1 MGVVLEWSG
10 RAAATLLV
18 LAALAQVAE
27 AGNCTDADATKNCID
42 GLIVPIWRPF
52 LDLSSND
59 RLLRGVIYF
68 IVIAY
73 CFIGVSI
80 VADRFMSGI
89 EVITSQERTITVKR
103 PGLEPM
109 QVKVRVWNDTVSNLT
124 LMALGSSAP
133 EILLSIIEIL
143 ARKFEAGDLGP
154 NTIVGSAAFNLFMI
168 TAICV
173 LVIPK
178 GEVRR
183 QKHLDVFFVTA
194 SWSIFAYIWMYLIL
208 AVISPGVIDVW
219 EGVVTFLFFPLTV
232 LTAFIA
238 DIKIIQNKFLPKR
251 YRRSSHGLIAT
262 EGEEMKM
269 LESNGV
275 HLEHGDPAI
284 KAFEDHRQEFIELM
298 REIRKKNP
306 HIAPADLQKQAEYEM
321 ISRGPKSR
329 AFYRVQA
336 TRRLIGGG
344 DIVKKRLDKQ
354 HDKALDALLQ
364 AQEKQTRE
372 HSCRIFFDPAH
383 YTVLENVGTF
393 DVVVGR
399 DGGPEGLTIMVD
411 YYTEDGTAES
421 GSDYVPVKG
430 TLTFYPEDKHQKISI
445 EIVDDDVFEEDEHF
459 YLHLKNLRVR
469 TKDGLVLDPTRIG
482 GLPVAQLEMPATAT
496 IMVLDDDHAG
506 VFSFEHDH
514 YEVVES
520 CGYLSLKVQRHSG
533 ARGKVIIPYRTI
545 EGSASSG
552 KHFEAKEG
560 ELVFEDNQTE
570 AFIELGIVDTEQYER
585 SDSFQIEIDPPIW
598 AKKMNGRIAIAMPIC
613 CTHLS
618 STSLSALLYPP
629 PLLSSVV
636 PGSVVL
642 GTTLGLISLL
652 LLPSPLSVVSC
663 LADLAKVQERF
674 RRRMER
680 RSVSQQPPG
689 EPETPGRSQSSG
701 DLLTVDDESTMITPR
716 ELAPNINERFRRRMS
731 SWIAGMNK
739 QPSPGT
745 NHVSRVVPVSG
756 SWYPWYHGSRPSG
769 FSLYSNTLG
778 VFGGRDA
785 CPTRRGHST
794 KNKRGGVAARQAA
807 HGQSTAGGRTGQT
820 SHWRSLQNVIDR
832 MIKNANTKLMLGTSS
847 WREQFKEAL
856 TVNAGDDDDDDEEGE
871 EGEEGSE
878 KIEEPPSCFDYFMH
892 IITVPWKLLFATI
905 PPTDYWGGW
914 ACFVVSIAMIG
925 VLTALVGDLAS
936 QFGCWVG
943 LKDSVTA
950 ISFVA
955 LGTSVPDTFA
965 SKVSAVQDK
974 YADNSIGNVTGSNAV
989 NVFLGIGIAW
999 SMAAIYHMMNGNVF
1013 RVDPGNLG
1021 FSVMIFCCEAAICIF
1036 VIVLR
1041 RHKKIGGELGGPM
1054 GFRYATSMFFCS
1066 LWFIYLLLSALE
1078 AYCIIPGF

>member
-1 MGVVLEWSG
+1 STRRTWMGVVLEWSG
-10 RAAATLLV
+10 RAAATLLI
-18 LAALAQVAE
+18 LAALAEIAE

-52 LDLSSND
+52 LDLDSGD

-68 IVIAY
+68 FVIAY

-103 PGLEPM
+103 PGLDPM

-178 GEVRR
+178 GEIRR

-194 SWSIFAYIWMYLIL
+194 SWSIFAYIWMYVIL
-208 AVISPGVIDVW
+208 AVISPGVIEVW
-219 EGVVTFLFFPLTV
+219 EGLITFLFFPLTV

-275 HLEHGDPAI
+275 HLENGDPAI

-520 CGYLSLKVQRHSG
+520 CGYLSLRVQRHSG

-545 EGSASSG
+545 EGSAHSD
-552 KHFEAKEG
+552 KHYEAKEG

-585 SDSFQIEIDPPIW
+585 ADSFQIEIDPPIW
-598 AKKMNGRIAIAMPIC
+598 AKKMN
-613 CTHLS
+613 
-618 STSLSALLYPP
+618 
-629 PLLSSVV
+629 
-636 PGSVVL
+636 
-642 GTTLGLISLL
+642 
-652 LLPSPLSVVSC
+652 
-663 LADLAKVQERF
+663 DLAKVQERF

-680 RSVSQQPPG
+680 RSASQAPPG
-689 EPETPGRSQSSG
+689 EDEIPGRSQSSG
-701 DLLTVDDESTMITPR
+701 DLLSVDNESSFVSPR
-716 ELAPNINERFRRRMS
+716 ELSPNINDRFRRRMS
-731 SWIAGMNK
+731 SWIAGMSK
-739 QPSPGT
+739 QNSPGEEELL
-745 NHVSRVVPVSG
+745 
-756 SWYPWYHGSRPSG
+756 HGKPLTDNQLQIAEMGKPRIG
-769 FSLYSNTLG
+769 
-778 VFGGRDA
+778 D
-785 CPTRRGHST
+785 HSKCMIT
-794 KNKRGGVAARQAA
+794 IRESKEF
-807 HGQSTAGGRTGQT
+807 
-820 SHWRSLQNVIDR
+820 QNVIDR

-892 IITVPWKLLFATI
+892 ILTVPWKLLFATI

-925 VLTALVGDLAS
+925 LLTALIGDLAS

-999 SMAAIYHMMNGNVF
+999 SMAAIYHWMNGDVF
-1013 RVDPGNLG
+1013 RVEPGNLG
-1021 FSVMIFCCEAAICIF
+1021 FSVMIFCCEAAVCIF
-1036 VIVLR
+1036 IIVLR
-1041 RHKKIGGELGGPM
+1041 RHKKVGGELGGPM
-1054 GFRYATSMFFCS
+1054 GLRYATSMFFCS
-1066 LWFIYLLLSALE
+1066 LWCIYLLLSALE

>member
-1 MGVVLEWSG
+1 RTWMGVVVEWTG
-10 RAAATLLV
+10 RAAAVLLV
-18 LAALAQVAE
+18 VAALASVAE

-52 LDLSSND
+52 LDLNSSD
-59 RLLRGVIYF
+59 RLVRGVIYF

-89 EVITSQERTITVKR
+89 EVITSQERSITVKR

-143 ARKFEAGDLGP
+143 ARGFEAGDLGP

-194 SWSIFAYIWMYLIL
+194 SWSVFAYIWMYAIL
-208 AVISPGVIDVW
+208 AIISPGEIEVW
-219 EGVVTFLFFPLTV
+219 EGIVTFLFFPLTV

-269 LESNGV
+269 LESNGI
-275 HLEHGDPAI
+275 HLEGDPAI

-306 HIAPADLQKQAEYEM
+306 HITPTDLQKQAEYEM

-336 TRRLIGGG
+336 TRKLIGGG

-354 HDKALDALLQ
+354 HDKSLDALLQ
-364 AQEKQTRE
+364 AQEKQARE
-372 HSCRIFFDPAH
+372 HTCRIFLDPAH

-399 DGGPEGLTIMVD
+399 DGGPDGLTIMVD
-411 YYTEDGTAES
+411 YCTEDGTAES

-430 TLTFYPEDKHQKISI
+430 TLTFYPEDRHQKISI

-482 GLPVAQLEMPATAT
+482 GLPVAQIETPATAT

-514 YEVVES
+514 YEVIES
-520 CGYLSLKVQRHSG
+520 CGYLSLRVQRHSG

-545 EGSASSG
+545 EGSASAD

-570 AFIELGIVDTEQYER
+570 AYIELGIIDTEQYER

-598 AKKMNGRIAIAMPIC
+598 AKKMN
-613 CTHLS
+613 
-618 STSLSALLYPP
+618 
-629 PLLSSVV
+629 
-636 PGSVVL
+636 
-642 GTTLGLISLL
+642 
-652 LLPSPLSVVSC
+652 
-663 LADLAKVQERF
+663 DLAKVQDRF

-680 RSVSQQPPG
+680 RSASQQPPG
-689 EPETPGRSQSSG
+689 EPETPGRSRSSG
-701 DLLTVDDESTMITPR
+701 DLLNVEDETSTPPSG
-716 ELAPNINERFRRRMS
+716 LSPNINERFRRRMS
-731 SWIAGMNK
+731 SWIAGMSTL
-739 QPSPGT
+739 SPNQGEEELL
-745 NHVSRVVPVSG
+745 
-756 SWYPWYHGSRPSG
+756 HGKPLTENQLQVAEMGKPRIG
-769 FSLYSNTLG
+769 
-778 VFGGRDA
+778 D
-785 CPTRRGHST
+785 HT
-794 KNKRGGVAARQAA
+794 KCMITIRESKEF
-807 HGQSTAGGRTGQT
+807 
-820 SHWRSLQNVIDR
+820 QNVIDR

-847 WREQFKEAL
+847 WREQFMEAL
-856 TVNAGDDDDDDEEGE
+856 TVNAGDDDDDDEDGE
-871 EGEEGSE
+871 DAEE
-878 KIEEPPSCFDYFMH
+878 KIVEPPSCFDYFMH

-905 PPTDYWGGW
+905 PPTDIWGGW

-999 SMAAIYHMMNGNVF
+999 SMAAIYHLMHGTKF
-1013 RVDPGNLG
+1013 LVDPGNLG
-1021 FSVMIFCCEAAICIF
+1021 FSVMIFCIEAAACIF

-1041 RHKKIGGELGGPM
+1041 RNKRVGGELGGPM
-1054 GFRYATSMFFCS
+1054 GLRWLTSAFFAS

-1078 AYCIIPGF
+1078 AYCIIPAF

>member
-1 MGVVLEWSG
+1 
-10 RAAATLLV
+10 
-18 LAALAQVAE
+18 
-27 AGNCTDADATKNCID
+27 ID
-42 GLIVPIWRPF
+42 
-52 LDLSSND
+52 N
-59 RLLRGVIYF
+59 
-68 IVIAY
+68 
-73 CFIGVSI
+73 
-80 VADRFMSGI
+80 
-89 EVITSQERTITVKR
+89 Q
-103 PGLEPM
+103 
-109 QVKVRVWNDTVSNLT
+109 VRVWNDTVSNLT

-598 AKKMNGRIAIAMPIC
+598 AKKMN
-613 CTHLS
+613 
-618 STSLSALLYPP
+618 
-629 PLLSSVV
+629 
-636 PGSVVL
+636 
-642 GTTLGLISLL
+642 
-652 LLPSPLSVVSC
+652 
-663 LADLAKVQERF
+663 DLAKVQERF

-739 QPSPGT
+739 QPSPGEEELL
-745 NHVSRVVPVSG
+745 
-756 SWYPWYHGSRPSG
+756 HGKP
-769 FSLYSNTLG
+769 LTDNQLQVAELG
-778 VFGGRDA
+778 KPRIGD
-785 CPTRRGHST
+785 HSKCMIT
-794 KNKRGGVAARQAA
+794 IRESKEF
-807 HGQSTAGGRTGQT
+807 
-820 SHWRSLQNVIDR
+820 QNVIDR

>member
-1 MGVVLEWSG
+1 MNGFSIDRKEKRERDG
-10 RAAATLLV
+10 RESLQNRLSNPE
-18 LAALAQVAE
+18 VAE

-208 AVISPGVIDVW
+208 AVISPGVIDLTMCLLNVW

-275 HLEHGDPAI
+275 HLGAGNQNDREINVVQQEHGDPAI

-598 AKKMNGRIAIAMPIC
+598 AKKMN
-613 CTHLS
+613 
-618 STSLSALLYPP
+618 
-629 PLLSSVV
+629 
-636 PGSVVL
+636 
-642 GTTLGLISLL
+642 
-652 LLPSPLSVVSC
+652 
-663 LADLAKVQERF
+663 DLAKVQERF

-745 NHVSRVVPVSG
+745 NHVSRVVPAQVHEANPIVRPEPCCSVHDA
-756 SWYPWYHGSRPSG
+756 SAHRLNFSTHPSPFFANHREEELLHGKPLTDNQLQVAELGKPRIGDHSKCMITIRESKEFQARDFPPS
-769 FSLYSNTLG
+769 SLIFPL
-778 VFGGRDA
+778 
-785 CPTRRGHST
+785 H
-794 KNKRGGVAARQAA
+794 
-807 HGQSTAGGRTGQT
+807 
-820 SHWRSLQNVIDR
+820 NVIDR